1 MTNLQVY
8 VSLVTVG
15 LVTSKLVT
23 HTAQNIRAS
32 RKRPPVDR
40 EIKKGNWMYLRITT
54 GLMVMMAITA
64 TASAQA
70 PLMRTGV
77 PAGHNIPPAQML
89 MEPGPG
95 VGGPGP
101 GVLSASFGGGGGGAD
116 ANMAAYGPFGAV
128 RMQSVQVLF
137 DRPEYLQ
144 VSWDV
149 SGVGMYDSSPLIVPG
164 RQNFGQGGIYRL
176 KISNIKGRPGV
187 SLYPTLEI
195 GSASPRTSAYLAHA
209 AIPIQFT
216 QEDFD
221 QVAAAN
227 YVTKVIYVPDP
238 EYQELALA
246 GVDTLVSTRLDPGV
260 DPITEADRRGAIL
273 AILRIGNKDLEVPGT
288 DSGLAAG
295 AMPPGYG
302 GGAGGSGGTSDYI
315 SGVTGPHYGMPYVG
329 TNIGLPG
336 PPHIPL
342 GGPAGLRRY
351 DMHNHTA
358 MQIPGPTKKVD
369 VLVKQ
374 KPGLSYPRP
383 ADRVLIKETNIRPP
397 HANYQ
402 PPADMVHGQLPPN
415 CPPRLRR

>member
-1 MTNLQVY
+1 ML
-8 VSLVTVG
+8 
-15 LVTSKLVT
+15 
-23 HTAQNIRAS
+23 AA
-32 RKRPPVDR
+32 
-40 EIKKGNWMYLRITT
+40 
-54 GLMVMMAITA
+54 TA
-64 TASAQA
+64 TASAQG
-70 PLMRTGV
+70 PLIRTGV
-77 PAGHNIPPAQML
+77 ANAHNIPPAQML
-89 MEPGPG
+89 LEPGPG

-101 GVLSASFGGGGGGAD
+101 GVLSASAGHGGGGAD
-116 ANMAAYGPFGAV
+116 ANIAAYGPFGAV
-128 RMQSVQVLF
+128 RLQTVQVLF
-137 DRPEYLQ
+137 DRPEQLQ

-176 KISNIKGRPGV
+176 KISNIKGRPGI

-273 AILRIGNKDLEVPGT
+273 AILRIGNKDLQIPGT
-288 DSGLAAG
+288 DAGLAAG
-295 AMPPGYG
+295 ALPAGYG
-302 GGAGGSGGTSDYI
+302 GGSAGTNDYI
-315 SGVTGPHYGMPYVG
+315 SGVTGPHYGIPHVG

-351 DMHNHTA
+351 ALHNHTA
-358 MQIPGPTKKVD
+358 TQIPGPTNNVD

-374 KPGLSYPRP
+374 RPGLSYPRP
-383 ADRVLIKETNIRPP
+383 ADRVLIQETNIRPP
-397 HANYQ
+397 HINAQ
-402 PPADMVHGQLPPN
+402 PPADAVHGRLPRVGR
-415 CPPRLRR
+415 PRYRR

>member
-1 MTNLQVY
+1 MTQQQVY
-8 VSLVTVG
+8 VSLITNQLSGSIKSHAGMVTVH
-15 LVTSKLVT
+15 VTNS
-23 HTAQNIRAS
+23 
-32 RKRPPVDR
+32 
-40 EIKKGNWMYLRITT
+40 EIKKGNWMYSRITT
-54 GLMVMMAITA
+54 GLLALLAVTS

-70 PLMRTGV
+70 PLFRTGV
-77 PAGHNIPPAQML
+77 PAGHNLPPAQML

-101 GVLSASFGGGGGGAD
+101 GVLSASAHQGSGGGP
-116 ANMAAYGPFGAV
+116 NIAAYGPFGAV
-128 RMQSVQVLF
+128 RMQNVQVLF
-137 DRPEYLQ
+137 DRPENLQ

-149 SGVGMYDSSPLIVPG
+149 SGVGMYDSNPLIVPG

-176 KISNIKGRPGV
+176 KVTNIEGRPGV
-187 SLYPTLEI
+187 NLYPTLEI
-195 GSASPRTSAYLAHA
+195 GQASPRTSAYLAHA

-238 EYQELALA
+238 EHQELALA

-273 AILRIGNKDLEVPGT
+273 AILRIGNKDLEMPGT

-302 GGAGGSGGTSDYI
+302 GGNGTNDYI

-342 GGPAGLRRY
+342 GGPAGLRRHE
-351 DMHNHTA
+351 MRNHTA
-358 MQIPGPTKKVD
+358 MQIPGPTHQVD
-369 VLVKQ
+369 VHVKQ

-383 ADRVLIKETNIRPP
+383 ADRVLIQETNIRPP
-397 HANYQ
+397 HANWQ
-402 PPADMVHGQLPPN
+402 PPSDMVHGQLPPSATS
-415 CPPRLRR
+415 PVRRW